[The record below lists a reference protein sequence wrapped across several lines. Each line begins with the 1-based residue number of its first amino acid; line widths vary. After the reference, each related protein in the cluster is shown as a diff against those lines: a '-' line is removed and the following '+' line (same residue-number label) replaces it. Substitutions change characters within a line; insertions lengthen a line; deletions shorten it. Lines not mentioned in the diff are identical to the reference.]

1 MIVKSNLLIQ
11 KGWIDIF
18 TISSYLYTMKS
29 DLKTR
34 DVAALAI
41 IALFVGGLIGISWWA
56 LAGITLIGVTGIT
69 FEFLTTVIREENRN
83 KGSNTLEKIQNFL

>member
-1 MIVKSNLLIQ
+1 
-11 KGWIDIF
+11 
-18 TISSYLYTMKS
+18 MKT

-56 LAGITLIGVTGIT
+56 LIGITLIGVSGFT
-69 FEFLTTVIREENRN
+69 FEFLTTVVREENRH
-83 KGSNTLEKIQNFL
+83 KSSSTLEKIQNFL

>member
-1 MIVKSNLLIQ
+1 MKSNLLIKQ
-11 KGWIDIF
+11 GWIDIF
-18 TISSYLYTMKS
+18 KILSYLWPMKP

-69 FEFLTTVIREENRN
+69 FEFLTTVIREENRH
-83 KGSNTLEKIQNFL
+83 KGSSTLEKIQNFL

>member
-1 MIVKSNLLIQ
+1 
-11 KGWIDIF
+11 
-18 TISSYLYTMKS
+18 MKP

-34 DVAALAI
+34 DVAALAT

-69 FEFLTTVIREENRN
+69 FEFLTTVIREEKRH
-83 KGSNTLEKIQNFL
+83 KGSSPLEKIQNFL

>member
-1 MIVKSNLLIQ
+1 
-11 KGWIDIF
+11 
-18 TISSYLYTMKS
+18 MKP

-69 FEFLTTVIREENRN
+69 FEFLTTVIREENRH
-83 KGSNTLEKIQNFL
+83 KGSSTLEKIQNFL

>member
-1 MIVKSNLLIQ
+1 VKPNLLISQ
-11 KGWIDIF
+11 GWVDIF
-18 TISSYLYTMKS
+18 VISSYLCDMKT

-69 FEFLTTVIREENRN
+69 FEFLTTLIRAENRHEA
-83 KGSNTLEKIQNFL
+83 SSPLEKLQNFL